1 MNTRVFVV
9 TGATGGIGKAVAH
22 ELAKTGDT
30 VVMVARDDS
39 RGTRAHKEI
48 SAATEN
54 PNIDLQLGDLGN
66 LASVRNLATIIKN
79 RYNKIDG
86 LINCASVYKKNRTT
100 TVDGFETM
108 FATNHLGP
116 FLFTYLLLDN
126 LKAGSSA
133 RILNITAPATNHLNF
148 EDLQGKKQ
156 FNSLNAFGATKMANL
171 LFTFELARR
180 LQNTGVQVS
189 AIHPGLVRSQLMR
202 EAIFPIRWLT
212 SIFSAPASRVAAEIV
227 QILTT
232 PENANTHGKFL
243 HKGKEIEAPAYARD
257 PANQVRLWEISEQL
271 TDAREVLARGDEYD
285 PTGSVAMFDNE
296 EIPKRNIHQGNNQI
310 KPGR

>member
-9 TGATGGIGKAVAH
+9 TGATAGIGKAVAH

-30 VVMVARDDS
+30 VVMVARDES
-39 RGTRAHKEI
+39 RGVRAHKEI

-86 LINCASVYKKNRTT
+86 LINSASVYKKDRTT

-126 LKAGSSA
+126 LKASGSA

-148 EDLQGKKQ
+148 EDLQGEKQ
-156 FNSLNAFGATKMANL
+156 FNSLNSFGATKMANL

-202 EAIFPIRWLT
+202 EAIFPIRLLT
-212 SIFSAPASRVAAEIV
+212 SLFSAPASRVAAEIARIV
-227 QILTT
+227 TAT
-232 PENANTHGKFL
+232 EYANIHGKFL
-243 HKGKEIEAPAYARD
+243 HKGKEIETPAYARD

-271 TDAREVLARGDEYD
+271 TDARQVLARGAEYD
-285 PTGSVAMFDNE
+285 PAGSLGMFDNE
-296 EIPKRNIHQGNNQI
+296 DVPESMTRLQDDQTK
-310 KPGR
+310 K

>member
-9 TGATGGIGKAVAH
+9 TGTTAGIGKAVAH

-30 VVMVARDDS
+30 VVMVARDGS
-39 RGTRAHKEI
+39 RGTRAHKEVS
-48 SAATEN
+48 SATQN

-66 LASVRNLATIIKN
+66 LASVRNLATVIKN

-86 LINCASVYKKNRTT
+86 LINSASVYRKNRTT

-126 LKAGSSA
+126 LKASGSA
-133 RILNITAPATNHLNF
+133 RILNITAPATNRLNF
-148 EDLQGKKQ
+148 EDLQGEKQ
-156 FNSLNAFGATKMANL
+156 FNSLNSFGATKMANL

-212 SIFSAPASRVAAEIV
+212 SLFSAPASRVAAEIA
-227 QILTT
+227 QIVTT
-232 PENANTHGKFL
+232 TEYANMHGKFL
-243 HKGKEIEAPAYARD
+243 HKGKEIEAPAYALD
-257 PANQVRLWEISEQL
+257 PANQSRLWEISEQL
-271 TDAREVLARGDEYD
+271 TDAREVLAHGAEYD

-296 EIPKRNIHQGNNQI
+296 DVPETMTRPQDNQR
-310 KPGR
+310 KK